1 MTQKIPQKLA
11 DLLDEFSD
19 IEDRYE
25 RYEILT
31 EFADAFQPVPESIAS
46 PPYPKD
52 HLVPYCESQMY
63 FWAQPEG
70 EHAFKFYFAS
80 ENAQSIS
87 ARAMAAIL
95 DETCSGAPAWQ
106 VANIPDDL
114 PLRLFGKDLAM
125 GRTLG
130 LTSLVGMVKQVA
142 RAHIKTCATCQA
154 QKEGNPGSGPSIHH
168 ISSTQ

>member
-1 MTQKIPQKLA
+1 MTDKPMPPKLA
-11 DLLDEFSD
+11 DLLAEFAD

-31 EFADAFQPVPESIAS
+31 EFADAFRPVPPEIARR
-46 PPYPKD
+46 PYPQE

-63 FWAQPEG
+63 FWSQENG
-70 EHAFKFYFAS
+70 DHTLTFYFAS

-95 DETCSGAPAWQ
+95 DETCSGVPAWQ
-106 VANIPDDL
+106 VVHIPDDL
-114 PLRLFGKDLAM
+114 PQRFFGQDLAM

-130 LTSLVGMVKQVA
+130 LTSLVGMVKAAA
-142 RAHIKTCATCQA
+142 RAHVQACPSCQA
-154 QKEGNPGSGPSIHH
+154 QAEA
-168 ISSTQ
+168 

>member
-1 MTQKIPQKLA
+1 MTVSQPIPPKLA
-11 DLLDEFSD
+11 ELLDEFVD
-19 IEDRYE
+19 ITDRYE
-25 RYEILT
+25 RYDILT
-31 EFADAFQPVPESIAS
+31 EFADAFRPVPEHIAR
-46 PPYPKD
+46 PPYPQD

-63 FWAQPEG
+63 FWARPDG

-106 VANIPDDL
+106 VVHIPDDL
-114 PLRLFGKDLAM
+114 PQRLFGKDLAM

-130 LTSLVGMVKQVA
+130 LVSLVGMVKNVA
-142 RAHIKTCATCQA
+142 RTHVKTCPQCQA
-154 QKEGNPGSGPSIHH
+154 RAETGE
-168 ISSTQ
+168 

>member
-1 MTQKIPQKLA
+1 MPHHLPEKLA
-11 DLLDEFSD
+11 ELLDEFAT

-31 EFADAFQPVPESIAS
+31 EFADAFQPVPEHIAR
-46 PPYPKD
+46 PPYPQD

-63 FWAQPEG
+63 FWARPRG

-114 PLRLFGKDLAM
+114 PQRLFGKDLAM

-130 LTSLVGMVKQVA
+130 LVSLVVMVKSVA
-142 RAHIKTCATCQA
+142 RSHLKSCQVCRTRA
-154 QKEGNPGSGPSIHH
+154 EGAG
-168 ISSTQ
+168 